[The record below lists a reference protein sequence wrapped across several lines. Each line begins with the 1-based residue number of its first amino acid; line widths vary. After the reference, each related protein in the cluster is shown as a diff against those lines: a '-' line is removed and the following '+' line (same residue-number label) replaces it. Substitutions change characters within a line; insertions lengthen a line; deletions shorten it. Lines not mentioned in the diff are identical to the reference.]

1 MNNNKI
7 CIINK
12 KAKVNKVVI
21 QINNKLPFMDI
32 YMYADRYKLSQVVR
46 NLISNALK
54 FVAKPGG
61 VVIIDIDL
69 VFHHNLKDIL
79 PYSAQQSQK
88 KQTQT
93 DMTKQKDMEKINN
106 ENSGVTNY
114 IRFSVTD
121 NGAGISK
128 VSILY
133 ILIFI
138 YYFIVAV

>member
-1 MNNNKI
+1 
-7 CIINK
+7 
-12 KAKVNKVVI
+12 
-21 QINNKLPFMDI
+21 MDI
-32 YMYADRYKLSQVVR
+32 HMYADRYKLSQVVR

-79 PYSAQQSQK
+79 PYYAQQSQK

-93 DMTKQKDMEKINN
+93 DMTKQKDMEKIPN
-106 ENSGVTNY
+106 ENNYSGVTNY